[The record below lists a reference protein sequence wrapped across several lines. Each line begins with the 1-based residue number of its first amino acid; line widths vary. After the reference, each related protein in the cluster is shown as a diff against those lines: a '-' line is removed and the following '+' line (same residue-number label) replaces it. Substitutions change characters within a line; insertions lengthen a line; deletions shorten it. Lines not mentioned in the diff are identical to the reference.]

1 MNKLISNASKKK
13 KLSINSKI
21 TELNEIQNDQVPI
34 WMEFEN
40 FKAGELISN
49 SEQINEPKESSCL
62 LATDTSQNTSESDSV
77 KLDKTFE
84 SPLDINSETVS
95 SNLTFSDLDSQEEI
109 ILNNREKS
117 PVISSTMSLKN
128 EPDDGMKTKG

>member
-49 SEQINEPKESSCL
+49 SEQINKPKESSCL
-62 LATDTSQNTSESDSV
+62 LATDTSQNTSESDFV
-77 KLDKTFE
+77 KLDNF
-84 SPLDINSETVS
+84 
-95 SNLTFSDLDSQEEI
+95 
-109 ILNNREKS
+109 
-117 PVISSTMSLKN
+117 
-128 EPDDGMKTKG
+128 